1 MTMAQVKYFVTT
13 AKCLSITKAAE
24 LLQLTQHPI
33 ESIALSCGYTDPLE
47 QAHPE
52 YGRRAEYSAVCADEE
67 RDTADSGGKR
77 FVYRDAGYVS

>member
-24 LLQLTQHPI
+24 QLFISQ
-33 ESIALSCGYTDPLE
+33 
-47 QAHPE
+47 PE
-52 YGRRAEYSAVCADEE
+52 YGRRVEYSAVCADEE